1 MYVGTH
7 GREPWVGFGK
17 DFDVNTG
24 PWELIF
30 QDASTAKATVD
41 RYQQRPS

>member
-1 MYVGTH
+1 MTGK
-7 GREPWVGFGK
+7 WVGFGK

-30 QDASTAKATVD
+30 KDASTSKATMEQYS
-41 RYQQRPS
+41 RRP